1 MAKEQ
6 SNKNCYPSRY
16 SPGGFVRADQY
27 IIELICEKKAKT
39 VKKDLPVQFWKD
51 PEWAKFFKS
60 QLRKCKS
67 LLQKYSS
74 EAIIKGLQDKKAWN
88 IYSLHAPWLP
98 EIIEK
103 HQKKL
108 DQPKREKEESPEM
121 TTGKFKRET
130 KKKKNIVDILGE
142 LDDC

>member
-27 IIELICEKKAKT
+27 IIELICEKKAKKD
-39 VKKDLPVQFWKD
+39 KKDLPVQFWKD

-67 LLQKYSS
+67 LLQIYSS
-74 EAIIKGLQDKKAWN
+74 EAIIKGMQDKRAWS

-98 EIIEK
+98 EIIQEYQTK
-103 HQKKL
+103 IDLPKPVEDKPEMSTGAFKRDKKL
-108 DQPKREKEESPEM
+108 
-121 TTGKFKRET
+121 
-130 KKKKNIVDILGE
+130 KKNILDLLGDI
-142 LDDC
+142 DDG